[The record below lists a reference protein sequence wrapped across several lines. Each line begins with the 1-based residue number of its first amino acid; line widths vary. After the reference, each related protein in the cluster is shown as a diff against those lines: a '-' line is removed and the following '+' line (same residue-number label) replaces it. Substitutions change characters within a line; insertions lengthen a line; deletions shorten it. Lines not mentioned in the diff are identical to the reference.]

1 MPRHSQDQNQDPA
14 ASAVGNW
21 KVQVQSPHCIPG
33 MLGSCRHRHQPDAG
47 CCRGEL
53 PTKFREIFTF
63 LKTATCPQ
71 SYHWQAV
78 LRIFSFSPS
87 DVNMSRRE
95 ISLTALLQKP
105 QSCFKVAA
113 VFTFVLQLAAVPAV
127 VLPGSWMVFIS
138 HLKPE
143 RQDTSCAL
151 QPATTRTLSLYFYA
165 DKTRRHSEIF
175 CWWFFVNWDC
185 TIITWYFCSRSHM
198 NTLPTWPCFLD
209 PTGSLAFTLW
219 VSK

>member
-87 DVNMSRRE
+87 DVNMNMLRNFVDS
-95 ISLTALLQKP
+95 STAEASIMFQGCC
-105 QSCFKVAA
+105 SFYVCAA
-113 VFTFVLQLAAVPAV
+113 TGCSACSGAAWILDGFHFTFKAGETGHKLRTATCNNSHSQ
-127 VLPGSWMVFIS
+127 FIF
-138 HLKPE
+138 L
-143 RQDTSCAL
+143 
-151 QPATTRTLSLYFYA
+151 RTQ
-165 DKTRRHSEIF
+165 DKTPFRDILLMIL
-175 CWWFFVNWDC
+175 C
-185 TIITWYFCSRSHM
+185 
-198 NTLPTWPCFLD
+198 
-209 PTGSLAFTLW
+209 
-219 VSK
+219 

>member
-1 MPRHSQDQNQDPA
+1 MFPKIIKCLWDVS
-14 ASAVGNW
+14 ASSFGVATAV
-21 KVQVQSPHCIPG
+21 
-33 MLGSCRHRHQPDAG
+33 HRSSDM
-47 CCRGEL
+47 
-53 PTKFREIFTF
+53 
-63 LKTATCPQ
+63 CPE

-151 QPATTRTLSLYFYA
+151 QPATTRTLSSYFYA
-165 DKTRRHSEIF
+165 DKTRQDAIPRYSA
-175 CWWFFVNWDC
+175 DD
-185 TIITWYFCSRSHM
+185 S
-198 NTLPTWPCFLD
+198 LL
-209 PTGSLAFTLW
+209 TGT
-219 VSK
+219 VT

>member
-1 MPRHSQDQNQDPA
+1 MLKHQILKYCLRNFFILFIVISRQFGRLISSTFTAHT
-14 ASAVGNW
+14 
-21 KVQVQSPHCIPG
+21 VQRSSD
-33 MLGSCRHRHQPDAG
+33 M
-47 CCRGEL
+47 
-53 PTKFREIFTF
+53 
-63 LKTATCPQ
+63 CPE

-151 QPATTRTLSLYFYA
+151 QPATTRTLSSYFYA

-175 CWWFFVNWDC
+175 C
-185 TIITWYFCSRSHM
+185 
-198 NTLPTWPCFLD
+198 
-209 PTGSLAFTLW
+209 
-219 VSK
+219 

>member
-1 MPRHSQDQNQDPA
+1 MTLHHNPSHKCSIEITN
-14 ASAVGNW
+14 ASAL
-21 KVQVQSPHCIPG
+21 PG
-33 MLGSCRHRHQPDAG
+33 PEPGPSSQCSGELKSAGAVATLHSWDAWLMPPPPPPAAG

-63 LKTATCPQ
+63 FKTATCPQ

-151 QPATTRTLSLYFYA
+151 QPATTRTLSSYFYA

-175 CWWFFVNWDC
+175 C
-185 TIITWYFCSRSHM
+185 
-198 NTLPTWPCFLD
+198 
-209 PTGSLAFTLW
+209 
-219 VSK
+219 